1 MTVKS
6 FVAATLVAL
15 LSVGGISQLG
25 SFEALAQENVSASAA
40 KPDTA
45 AKKPAKPRG
54 RLPNHYAKVV
64 TGDQRNEIYKLQQSY
79 SLRIDELKAEIAKL
93 EAKMQEEIDAVLSK
107 EQLERIHQ
115 LAEEAKARRQAA
127 AAKRAAAKK
136 AEAGQAS
143 T

>member
-25 SFEALAQENVSASAA
+25 TFEALAQENVPASAA

-45 AKKPAKPRG
+45 AKKATKPTG

-64 TGDQRNEIYKLQQSY
+64 TGDQRNQIYQVQQSY
-79 SLRIDELKAEIAKL
+79 SLRINELKAEIAKL
-93 EAKMQEEIDAVLSK
+93 EAQMQEEIEAVLSK
-107 EQLERIHQ
+107 EQLERVHQ
-115 LAEEAKARRQAA
+115 LTEEAKTRRQAA

-136 AEAGQAS
+136 AEASQAS